1 MKEFSACKIQQQGN
15 AKGEKS
21 EGKKNLVDGH
31 EH

>member
-21 EGKKNLVDGH
+21 EGKKKLSRWS
-31 EH
+31 